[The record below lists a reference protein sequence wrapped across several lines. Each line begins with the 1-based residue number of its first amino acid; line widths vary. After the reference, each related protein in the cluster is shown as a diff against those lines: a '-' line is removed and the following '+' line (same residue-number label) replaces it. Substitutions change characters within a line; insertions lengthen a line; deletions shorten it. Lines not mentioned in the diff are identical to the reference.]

1 MYFCIHVRRKGRKV
15 IIIIHI
21 ILWSFLD
28 LEMALVDTEQ
38 TTPLEEISKLY
49 SSEAN
54 IIEKICKKWADR
66 TKHDATPWPTQGSC
80 DPKLILQMEGKIYS
94 MITSI
99 KIPVKKWKPKESKS
113 YTFLEHS

>member
-1 MYFCIHVRRKGRKV
+1 
-15 IIIIHI
+15 
-21 ILWSFLD
+21 
-28 LEMALVDTEQ
+28 MALVDTEQ

-80 DPKLILQMEGKIYS
+80 DPKLILQMEGKY
-94 MITSI
+94 MITKI
-99 KIPVKKWKPKESKS
+99 KISVKKGKLKESKS
-113 YTFLEHS
+113 YRHKSIHEI